1 MSDDMRYLSIMT
13 NDNSINIVCHAGG
26 KKKSP
31 YKAALK
37 WIRLHISTPIKLESA
52 SQCLCLDIFVCVVVL
67 ISLSQRVVCIGKPHP
82 SGLGEDRVVR

>member
-1 MSDDMRYLSIMT
+1 MIWDIYQSWQMIIVSTLSAMQ
-13 NDNSINIVCHAGG
+13 GG
-26 KKKSP
+26 KKSP

-67 ISLSQRVVCIGKPHP
+67 ISLSQHIVCIGKPHP

>member
-1 MSDDMRYLSIMT
+1 MRYLSIMT

-26 KKKSP
+26 EKKSP

-67 ISLSQRVVCIGKPHP
+67 ISLSQRIVCIGKPHP

>member
-1 MSDDMRYLSIMT
+1 MIIVSTLSAMQ
-13 NDNSINIVCHAGG
+13 GG

>member
-26 KKKSP
+26 KKSP

-52 SQCLCLDIFVCVVVL
+52 SQCLCLDIFVCSSFNFSIPAHSVHWETPP
-67 ISLSQRVVCIGKPHP
+67 QWIG
-82 SGLGEDRVVR
+82 GR